1 MPAPDIRYPVPGLM
15 NESTQK
21 QLLEV
26 LRETPRTHTYADKRT
41 GRIGIRVSPS
51 GYLALAALLTFVA
64 VVLLRTK
71 NDLAALTIV
80 TVTWVL
86 TPILVATDRLYF
98 AGETLFRSGLVPLV
112 SRVVQG
118 RRPELQV
125 ADVESVEVAT
135 VRTLRRGGSVRY
147 RYSVEIAGRGHSFVF
162 ASGGKKFRQI
172 AQALLPL
179 VADQKLDARAT
190 ELRDYLCDAK
200 ELNKQLATLEIAT
213 DAVLGAMDER
223 ARRHIEKQ
231 DAMTAPSTV
240 EDEGRAKSLA
250 QAGNRLR
257 VAGRLRESGEAF
269 RRALHFAPRDAW
281 LLYQYARLLRS
292 QASAFGNAHLLSRA
306 CAALKL
312 SSLRG
317 SEDARLLER
326 VGESFFEFGQPGRA
340 AKTLRRALDLD
351 RNSYR
356 ASTALAEIALSEGKL
371 AHVIH
376 HYRDASRVAPDAAS
390 ARMARREADYYARL
404 NDDDD
409 YLTAELRRMN
419 WLEGAGRIQQFSAR
433 VSFAALFVALA
444 GSFLDQIVAGV
455 GWAVASSS
463 IIGWSGSLLLRKI
476 LARRREM
483 ESAGS
488 A

>member
-1 MPAPDIRYPVPGLM
+1 M
-15 NESTQK
+15 NESTQR

-26 LRETPRTHTYADKRT
+26 LRETPRARATISKRAST
-41 GRIGIRVSPS
+41 IGIRVSPG
-51 GYLALAALLTFVA
+51 GYFAVAALLTFVA
-64 VVLLRTK
+64 VILLRTQK
-71 NDLAALTIV
+71 DLAALTLV
-80 TVTWVL
+80 TATWVL
-86 TPILVATDRLYF
+86 TPIIVATDRLYF
-98 AGETLFRSGLVPLV
+98 DGETLFRSGLLPLI
-112 SRVVQG
+112 SRVVRA
-118 RRPELQV
+118 RRPQLSL
-125 ADVESVEVAT
+125 ADVEAVEVAT
-135 VRTLRRGGSVRY
+135 VRTLRRGGRVRY
-147 RYSVEIAGRGHSFVF
+147 RYSVEVSGRGQSFAF
-162 ASGGKKFRQI
+162 ASGGKKFRQM

-179 VADQKLDARAT
+179 VAEQKLDARAS

-200 ELNKQLATLEIAT
+200 ELDEQLATLEIAT
-213 DAVLGAMDER
+213 DAVLGAMDDR
-223 ARRHIEKQ
+223 ARRQIERRAEQ
-231 DAMTAPSTV
+231 VLSTPP
-240 EDEGRAKSLA
+240 EDEGRAKPLA
-250 QAGNRLR
+250 QAANRLR

-269 RRALHFAPRDAW
+269 RRALHFAPRDPW

-317 SEDARLLER
+317 SENARLLER
-326 VGESFFEFGQPGRA
+326 VGESFFEFGQPARA

-351 RNSYR
+351 RNSFR
-356 ASTALAEIALSEGKL
+356 ASTGLAEIALSEGKL

-376 HYRDASRVAPDAAS
+376 HYGDAASVAPDAAS
-390 ARMARREADYYARL
+390 GRMARREADYYARL

-455 GWAVASSS
+455 GWAVATSS
-463 IIGWSGSLLLRKI
+463 IIGWSGSLLVRKI
-476 LARRREM
+476 LTRRRGVET
-483 ESAGS
+483 S
-488 A
+488 

>member
-1 MPAPDIRYPVPGLM
+1 M

-26 LRETPRTHTYADKRT
+26 LRENQRPRATTDRGAAT
-41 GRIGIRVSPS
+41 IGIRVSPG
-51 GYLALAALLTFVA
+51 GYFALAAVLTFVA
-64 VVLLRTK
+64 VILLRTQQ
-71 NDLAALTIV
+71 DLAALILV
-80 TVTWVL
+80 TATWVL

-98 AGETLFRSGLVPLV
+98 NGETLTRSGLVPLL
-112 SRVVQG
+112 SRVFGG
-118 RRPELQV
+118 RRAELLIRDIESI
-125 ADVESVEVAT
+125 DVGT

-147 RYSVEIAGRGHSFVF
+147 RYSVEVAGRGQVFGF
-162 ASGGKKFRQI
+162 ASGGKKFRQMVH
-172 AQALLPL
+172 ALLPL
-179 VADQKLDARAT
+179 VADQKLDARAS

-200 ELNKQLATLEIAT
+200 ELNQQVAQLEIAT
-213 DAVLGAMDER
+213 DAVLGAMDDR
-223 ARRHIEKQ
+223 ARARLEKR
-231 DAMTAPSTV
+231 TAALMSTAK
-240 EDEGRAKSLA
+240 DEERAKSLA
-250 QAGNRLR
+250 HAANRLR

-269 RRALHFAPRDAW
+269 RRALHLAPRDPW
-281 LLYQYARLLRS
+281 LLYQYGRLLRS

-317 SEDARLLER
+317 ADEARLLER
-326 VGESFFEFGQPGRA
+326 VGESFFEFGQRGRA
-340 AKTLRRALDLD
+340 TKTLRRALDLD
-351 RNSYR
+351 RNSFR
-356 ASTALAEIALSEGKL
+356 ASTALAEIGLSEGKL

-376 HYRDASRVAPDAAS
+376 HYRDAASVAPDPAS

-409 YLTAELRRMN
+409 YLSAELRRMN
-419 WLEGAGRIQQFSAR
+419 WHEGAGRIQQFSAR

-455 GWAVASSS
+455 GWAVATSS
-463 IIGWSGSLLLRKI
+463 IIGWSGCLLLRKI
-476 LARRREM
+476 LARRRGI
-483 ESAGS
+483 ESAGG

>member
-1 MPAPDIRYPVPGLM
+1 M

-26 LRETPRTHTYADKRT
+26 LRETPRARDHASKRT
-41 GRIGIRVSPS
+41 PRIGIRVSPG
-51 GYLALAALLTFVA
+51 GYFALAAMLTFVA
-64 VVLLRTK
+64 VILLRTK

-80 TVTWVL
+80 TATWAL

-98 AGETLFRSGLVPLV
+98 DGETLFRSGLVPLI
-112 SRVVQG
+112 SRAVRA
-118 RRPELQV
+118 RRPELSI
-125 ADVESVEVAT
+125 ADVESVEVST

-147 RYSVEIAGRGHSFVF
+147 RYSVEVTGRGHSFVF
-162 ASGGKKFRQI
+162 ASGSRKFRRM

-200 ELNKQLATLEIAT
+200 ELNEQLATLEIAT

-223 ARRHIEKQ
+223 ARRHLEKRA
-231 DAMTAPSTV
+231 AMPAPSTA

-250 QAGNRLR
+250 QAANRLR

-269 RRALHFAPRDAW
+269 RRALHFAPRDPW
-281 LLYQYARLLRS
+281 LLYQYARLLRA

-317 SEDARLLER
+317 NEDARLWQR
-326 VGESFFEFGQPGRA
+326 VGESFFEFGQPRRA

-351 RNSYR
+351 RDSFR
-356 ASTALAEIALSEGKL
+356 ASTALAEMALSEGKL

-376 HYRDASRVAPDAAS
+376 HYHDAARVAPDAAS
-390 ARMARREADYYARL
+390 ARMARREADYYSRL

-455 GWAVASSS
+455 GWAVASSA
-463 IIGWSGSLLLRKI
+463 IIGWSGSLIVRKI
-476 LARRREM
+476 LTRRRGVQR
-483 ESAGS
+483 AGGV
-488 A
+488 

>member
-1 MPAPDIRYPVPGLM
+1 
-15 NESTQK
+15 
-21 QLLEV
+21 LLSRV
-26 LRETPRTHTYADKRT
+26 LRA
-41 GRIGIRVSPS
+41 
-51 GYLALAALLTFVA
+51 
-64 VVLLRTK
+64 
-71 NDLAALTIV
+71 
-80 TVTWVL
+80 
-86 TPILVATDRLYF
+86 
-98 AGETLFRSGLVPLV
+98 
-112 SRVVQG
+112 
-118 RRPELQV
+118 RRQELSID
-125 ADVESVEVAT
+125 DVESVEVAT

-147 RYSVEIAGRGHSFVF
+147 RYSVEVAGRGYAFVF
-162 ASGGKKFRQI
+162 ASGGRKFRQMV
-172 AQALLPL
+172 QAVMPL
-179 VADQKLDARAT
+179 VADHKLDARAS

-200 ELNKQLATLEIAT
+200 ELNKQLADLEIAT
-213 DAVLGAMDER
+213 DAVLGAMDDR
-223 ARRHIEKQ
+223 ARRH
-231 DAMTAPSTV
+231 V
-240 EDEGRAKSLA
+240 ERRAAIVPATPGEDNGRTKSLA
-250 QAGNRLR
+250 LAANRLR

-292 QASAFGNAHLLSRA
+292 QASTFGNASLLSRA

-317 SEDARLLER
+317 RDDAKLLER
-326 VGESFFEFGQPGRA
+326 VGESFFEFGQPARA
-340 AKTLRRALDLD
+340 TKTLRRALDLD
-351 RNSYR
+351 QNSFR
-356 ASTALAEIALSEGKL
+356 ASTVLAEIALSEGKL

-376 HYRDASRVAPDAAS
+376 HYRAAATVAPDAAS
-390 ARMARREADYYARL
+390 GRMARRETDYYARL

-463 IIGWSGSLLLRKI
+463 IIGWSGSLLVRKI
-476 LARRREM
+476 LTRRRGM
-483 ESAGS
+483 ESAGG

>member
-1 MPAPDIRYPVPGLM
+1 M

-26 LRETPRTHTYADKRT
+26 LRESPRGRATSDKRAST
-41 GRIGIRVSPS
+41 IGMRVSPG
-51 GYLALAALLTFVA
+51 GYFAVAAILTFVA
-64 VVLLRTK
+64 VILLRTQK
-71 NDLAALTIV
+71 DFAALVLV
-80 TVTWVL
+80 TATWIL
-86 TPILVATDRLYF
+86 TPVLVATDRLYF
-98 AGETLFRSGLVPLV
+98 DGETLTRSGLMPLL
-112 SRVVQG
+112 SRLVWA
-118 RRPELQV
+118 RRAELSIG
-125 ADVESVEVAT
+125 DIESIEVAT

-147 RYSVEIAGRGHSFVF
+147 RYSVEVAGRGQVFLF
-162 ASGGKKFRQI
+162 ASGGKKFRQM

-179 VADQKLDARAT
+179 VAVQKLDARAG
-190 ELRDYLCDAK
+190 ELRDYLCDSK
-200 ELNKQLATLEIAT
+200 ELNQQVAGLEIAT
-213 DAVLGAMDER
+213 DAVLGAMDDR
-223 ARRHIEKQ
+223 ARARIEKR
-231 DAMTAPSTV
+231 AAGNAISTA
-240 EDEGRAKSLA
+240 EDQQRAKLLA
-250 QAGNRLR
+250 QAANRLR

-269 RRALHFAPRDAW
+269 RRALHLAPRDPW
-281 LLYQYARLLRS
+281 LLYEYARLLRS

-317 SEDARLLER
+317 GDDAKVLER
-326 VGESFFEFGQPGRA
+326 VGESFFEFGQRGRA
-340 AKTLRRALDLD
+340 IKTLRRALDLD
-351 RNSYR
+351 RGSFR
-356 ASTALAEIALSEGKL
+356 ASTVLAEIALSEGKL

-376 HYRDASRVAPDAAS
+376 HYRDAASVAQDAAS

-409 YLTAELRRMN
+409 YLSAELRRMN
-419 WLEGAGRIQQFSAR
+419 WLEGAGRIQQFAAR

-476 LARRREM
+476 LARRRGV
-483 ESAGS
+483 ESA
-488 A
+488 

>member
-1 MPAPDIRYPVPGLM
+1 M

-26 LRETPRTHTYADKRT
+26 LRETPRAQVRT
-41 GRIGIRVSPS
+41 DRASIIGIRVSPG
-51 GYLALAALLTFVA
+51 GYFAIAALLTFVA
-64 VVLLRTK
+64 VILLRTQ
-71 NDLAALTIV
+71 NDLAALTLV
-80 TVTWVL
+80 AVTWVL
-86 TPILVATDRLYF
+86 TPIVVATDRLYF
-98 AGETLFRSGLVPLV
+98 DGEALFRSGLAPLI
-112 SRVVQG
+112 SRVLRG
-118 RRPELQV
+118 RRAELSI
-125 ADVESVEVAT
+125 ADVESVDVAT

-147 RYSVEIAGRGHSFVF
+147 RYSIEVTGRGHTFVF
-162 ASGGKKFRQI
+162 ASGGKKFRRM
-172 AQALLPL
+172 ARALLPI
-179 VADQKLDARAT
+179 VHDQKLDLRAT
-190 ELRDYLCDAK
+190 ELRDYLCEAK
-200 ELNKQLATLEIAT
+200 ELDEQLATLEIAT
-213 DAVLGAMDER
+213 DAVLGAMDDR
-223 ARRHIEKQ
+223 ARRNIERRAENALAAAPQ
-231 DAMTAPSTV
+231 DES
-240 EDEGRAKSLA
+240 RAKLLA
-250 QAGNRLR
+250 QAANRLR

-269 RRALHFAPRDAW
+269 RRALHFAPRDPW

-326 VGESFFEFGQPGRA
+326 VGESFFEFGQPVRA
-340 AKTLRRALDLD
+340 TKVLRRSLDLD
-351 RNSYR
+351 RNSFR

-376 HYRDASRVAPDAAS
+376 HYRDAASVAPDAAT
-390 ARMARREADYYARL
+390 ARRARREADYYARL

-419 WLEGAGRIQQFSAR
+419 WLEGAGRIQHFSAR

-463 IIGWSGSLLLRKI
+463 IIGWSGSLLLRK
-476 LARRREM
+476 LLSRRRGM
-483 ESAGS
+483 ESA
-488 A
+488 

>member
-1 MPAPDIRYPVPGLM
+1 MI
-15 NESTQK
+15 
-21 QLLEV
+21 
-26 LRETPRTHTYADKRT
+26 
-41 GRIGIRVSPS
+41 
-51 GYLALAALLTFVA
+51 
-64 VVLLRTK
+64 
-71 NDLAALTIV
+71 
-80 TVTWVL
+80 
-86 TPILVATDRLYF
+86 
-98 AGETLFRSGLVPLV
+98 
-112 SRVVQG
+112 
-118 RRPELQV
+118 
-125 ADVESVEVAT
+125 
-135 VRTLRRGGSVRY
+135 
-147 RYSVEIAGRGHSFVF
+147 
-162 ASGGKKFRQI
+162 
-172 AQALLPL
+172 
-179 VADQKLDARAT
+179 ADQKLDARAT
-190 ELRDYLCDAK
+190 ELRDFLCDAK
-200 ELNKQLATLEIAT
+200 ELNEQLAALEIAT
-213 DAVLGAMDER
+213 DAVLAAMDDR
-223 ARRHIEKQ
+223 ARRHMERR
-231 DAMTAPSTV
+231 AERVLSTPG
-240 EDEGRAKSLA
+240 EDDRRAQPLA
-250 QAGNRLR
+250 QVANRLR

-269 RRALHFAPRDAW
+269 RRALHFAPRDPW

-312 SSLRG
+312 ASLRG
-317 SEDARLLER
+317 SEDGRLLER

-351 RNSYR
+351 RNSFR
-356 ASTALAEIALSEGKL
+356 ASTGLAELALSEGKL

-376 HYRDASRVAPDAAS
+376 HYRDAANVAPDAAS

-409 YLTAELRRMN
+409 YLSAELRRMN

-476 LARRREM
+476 LTRRRGM
-483 ESAGS
+483 ERARG

>member
-1 MPAPDIRYPVPGLM
+1 M

-26 LRETPRTHTYADKRT
+26 LRETPRARATAAKRAST
-41 GRIGIRVSPS
+41 ISIRVSPG
-51 GYLALAALLTFVA
+51 GYFALAALLTFVA
-64 VVLLRTK
+64 VILLRTQR
-71 NDLAALTIV
+71 DLAALTLV
-80 TVTWVL
+80 TATWIL
-86 TPILVATDRLYF
+86 TPILVATDRLSF
-98 AGETLFRSGLVPLV
+98 DGETLFRSGLFPLLA
-112 SRVVQG
+112 RVVRA
-118 RRPELQV
+118 RRPQLSLA

-147 RYSVEIAGRGHSFVF
+147 RYSVNISGRGQSFVF
-162 ASGGKKFRQI
+162 ASGGKKFRQM

-179 VADQKLDARAT
+179 VADHKLDARAT

-200 ELNKQLATLEIAT
+200 ELNEQLAELEIAT
-213 DAVLGAMDER
+213 DAVLGAMDEQ
-223 ARRHIEKQ
+223 ARRRLERRVEKVLSTTPE
-231 DAMTAPSTV
+231 DA
-240 EDEGRAKSLA
+240 GRAKPLA
-250 QAGNRLR
+250 QAANRLR

-269 RRALHFAPRDAW
+269 RRALHFTPRDPW

-292 QASAFGNAHLLSRA
+292 QASAFGNAQLLSRA

-326 VGESFFEFGQPGRA
+326 VGESFFEFGQAARA
-340 AKTLRRALDLD
+340 ARTLRRALDLD
-351 RNSYR
+351 RSSIR
-356 ASTALAEIALSEGKL
+356 ASTGLAEIALSEGKL

-376 HYRDASRVAPDAAS
+376 HYRDVASVAPDAAS
-390 ARMARREADYYARL
+390 ARMARREGDYYARL

-409 YLTAELRRMN
+409 YLSAELRRMN
-419 WLEGAGRIQQFSAR
+419 WLEGAGRIQQFAAR
-433 VSFAALFVALA
+433 VSFAALFVALV
-444 GSFLDQIVAGV
+444 GSFLDEIVAGV

-476 LARRREM
+476 LTRRRSFET
-483 ESAGS
+483 S
-488 A
+488 

>member
-1 MPAPDIRYPVPGLM
+1 M

-21 QLLEV
+21 KLLEV
-26 LRETPRTHTYADKRT
+26 LRENQRPRATT
-41 GRIGIRVSPS
+41 GRSVATIGIRISPG
-51 GYLALAALLTFVA
+51 GYFALAAVLTFVA
-64 VVLLRTK
+64 VILLRMHQ
-71 NDLAALTIV
+71 DLAALILV
-80 TVTWVL
+80 TATWVL

-98 AGETLFRSGLVPLV
+98 DGETLTRSGLVPLL
-112 SRVVQG
+112 SRVFG
-118 RRPELQV
+118 ARRAELSIRDIESI
-125 ADVESVEVAT
+125 DVGT

-147 RYSVEIAGRGHSFVF
+147 RYSVEVAGRGQVFGF
-162 ASGGKKFRQI
+162 ASGGKKFRQMVH
-172 AQALLPL
+172 ALLPL
-179 VADQKLDARAT
+179 VADQKLDARAS
-190 ELRDYLCDAK
+190 ELRDYLCDSK
-200 ELNKQLATLEIAT
+200 DLNQQVAQLEIAT
-213 DAVLGAMDER
+213 EAVLSAMDDR
-223 ARRHIEKQ
+223 ARAHLEKRS
-231 DAMTAPSTV
+231 ATAPMSTAK
-240 EDEGRAKSLA
+240 DEERAKSLA
-250 QAGNRLR
+250 HAANRLR

-269 RRALHFAPRDAW
+269 RRALHLAPRDPW
-281 LLYQYARLLRS
+281 LLYQYGRLLRS

-317 SEDARLLER
+317 AQEARLLER
-326 VGESFFEFGQPGRA
+326 VGESFFEFGQRGRA
-340 AKTLRRALDLD
+340 TKTLRRALDLD
-351 RNSYR
+351 RHSFR
-356 ASTALAEIALSEGKL
+356 ASTALAEIGLSEGKL

-376 HYRDASRVAPDAAS
+376 HYRDAASVAPDAAS

-409 YLTAELRRMN
+409 YLSAELRRMN

-455 GWAVASSS
+455 GWAVATSS
-463 IIGWSGSLLLRKI
+463 IIGWSGCLLLRKI
-476 LARRREM
+476 LARRRGI

>member
-1 MPAPDIRYPVPGLM
+1 M

-26 LRETPRTHTYADKRT
+26 LRETPRARTTSNKRSST
-41 GRIGIRVSPS
+41 IGIRVSPG
-51 GYLALAALLTFVA
+51 GYFALAALLTFVA
-64 VVLLRTK
+64 VILLRTQK
-71 NDLAALTIV
+71 DLAALTLV
-80 TVTWVL
+80 TATWFL

-98 AGETLFRSGLVPLV
+98 DGGTLSRSGLLPLL
-112 SRVVQG
+112 SRIVRS
-118 RRPELQV
+118 RRQKLPL

-147 RYSVEIAGRGHSFVF
+147 RYSVEVAGRGHGFVF
-162 ASGGKKFRQI
+162 ASGGRKFRQM
-172 AQALLPL
+172 AQAVLPQ

-200 ELNKQLATLEIAT
+200 ELNEQLAELEIAT
-213 DAVLGAMDER
+213 DAALGAMDDR
-223 ARRHIEKQ
+223 ARRHIERRAEKVLSP
-231 DAMTAPSTV
+231 TA
-240 EDEGRAKSLA
+240 EDDGRAESLA
-250 QAGNRLR
+250 QAANRLR

-269 RRALHFAPRDAW
+269 RRALHFAPRDPW

-306 CAALKL
+306 CAALRL
-312 SSLRG
+312 ASLRG
-317 SEDARLLER
+317 SEDAKLLTR
-326 VGESFFEFGQPGRA
+326 VGESLFEFGQPARA

-351 RNSYR
+351 RDSFR
-356 ASTALAEIALSEGKL
+356 ASTGLAEIALSEGKL

-376 HYRDASRVAPDAAS
+376 HYRDAASVAPDAAS

-409 YLTAELRRMN
+409 YLSAELRRMN

-463 IIGWSGSLLLRKI
+463 IIGWSGSMLLRK
-476 LARRREM
+476 LLSRRRGM
-483 ESAGS
+483 ESA
-488 A
+488 

>member
-1 MPAPDIRYPVPGLM
+1 M

-26 LRETPRTHTYADKRT
+26 LRETPRARGRT
-41 GRIGIRVSPS
+41 DRASTTSIRVSPG
-51 GYLALAALLTFVA
+51 GYFALAALITFASVI
-64 VVLLRTK
+64 LLRTHR
-71 NDLAALTIV
+71 DLAALILV
-80 TVTWVL
+80 TATWIL
-86 TPILVATDRLYF
+86 TPLLVATDRLYF
-98 AGETLFRSGLVPLV
+98 DGETLFRSGLVPLV
-112 SRVVQG
+112 ARVVRGHRQ
-118 RRPELQV
+118 ELSL

-147 RYSVEIAGRGHSFVF
+147 RYSVEVTGRGHTFVF
-162 ASGGKKFRQI
+162 ASGGKKFRQM
-172 AQALLPL
+172 AEGLLPFI
-179 VADQKLDARAT
+179 ADQKLDARAA

-200 ELNKQLATLEIAT
+200 ELNQQLADLEIAT
-213 DAVLGAMDER
+213 DAVLSAMDDR
-223 ARRHIEKQ
+223 ARRHLEKR
-231 DAMTAPSTV
+231 ATMPAPSTA
-240 EDEGRAKSLA
+240 EDEGRAKALA
-250 QAGNRLR
+250 QAANRLR

-269 RRALHFAPRDAW
+269 RRALHFAPRDPW
-281 LLYQYARLLRS
+281 LLYQYARFLRS

-326 VGESFFEFGQPGRA
+326 VGESFFEFGQPARA
-340 AKTLRRALDLD
+340 TKTLRRALDLD
-351 RNSYR
+351 RNSFR
-356 ASTALAEIALSEGKL
+356 ASIALAEIALSEGKL

-376 HYRDASRVAPDAAS
+376 HYRDAASMSPDAAS

-419 WLEGAGRIQQFSAR
+419 WLEGATRIQQFSAR
-433 VSFAALFVALA
+433 VSFAALFIALA

-476 LARRREM
+476 LARRRGI
-483 ESAGS
+483 ESA
-488 A
+488 

>member
-1 MPAPDIRYPVPGLM
+1 MK
-15 NESTQK
+15 ESTQK

-26 LRETPRTHTYADKRT
+26 LRESPRVRATAGPCQPT
-41 GRIGIRVSPS
+41 IGIRVSPG
-51 GYLALAALLTFVA
+51 GYFALAALLTFIA
-64 VVLLRTK
+64 VILLRTQR
-71 NDLAALTIV
+71 DLAALILV
-80 TVTWVL
+80 TATWVL
-86 TPILVATDRLYF
+86 TPILVVTDRLSF
-98 AGETLFRSGLVPLV
+98 NGETLFRSGLLPLL
-112 SRVVQG
+112 SRLVRS
-118 RRPELQV
+118 RRMELSL

-147 RYSVEIAGRGHSFVF
+147 RYSVEVAGRGHAFVF
-162 ASGGKKFRQI
+162 ASGGRKFRQMT
-172 AQALLPL
+172 QALLPL
-179 VADQKLDARAT
+179 IADQKLDARAT
-190 ELRDYLCDAK
+190 ELRDYLCEAK
-200 ELNKQLATLEIAT
+200 ELNEQLAALEIAT
-213 DAVLGAMDER
+213 DAVLGAMDDR
-223 ARRHIEKQ
+223 TRRHMERRTERVLSTSTQ
-231 DAMTAPSTV
+231 D
-240 EDEGRAKSLA
+240 DGRAKPLA
-250 QAGNRLR
+250 QVGNRLR

-269 RRALHFAPRDAW
+269 RRALHFAPRDPW

-312 SSLRG
+312 ASLRG

-326 VGESFFEFGQPGRA
+326 VGESFFEFGQPARA
-340 AKTLRRALDLD
+340 VKTLRRALDLD
-351 RNSYR
+351 RNSFR
-356 ASTALAEIALSEGKL
+356 ASTGLAEIALSEGKL

-376 HYRDASRVAPDAAS
+376 HYRDAASVAPDAAS

-409 YLTAELRRMN
+409 YLSAELRRMN

-463 IIGWSGSLLLRKI
+463 IIGWSGSLLARK
-476 LARRREM
+476 LLTRRRG
-483 ESAGS
+483 ESMNV
-488 A
+488 

>member
-1 MPAPDIRYPVPGLM
+1 M

-26 LRETPRTHTYADKRT
+26 LRETPRARATISERAST
-41 GRIGIRVSPS
+41 IGIRVSPS
-51 GYLALAALLTFVA
+51 GYFAVAALLTFVA
-64 VVLLRTK
+64 VILLRTQK
-71 NDLAALTIV
+71 DLAALALV
-80 TVTWVL
+80 TATWVL
-86 TPILVATDRLYF
+86 TPIIVATDRLYF
-98 AGETLFRSGLVPLV
+98 DGETLFRSGLLPLI
-112 SRVVQG
+112 SRAV
-118 RRPELQV
+118 RASRPELSL

-147 RYSVEIAGRGHSFVF
+147 RYSVEVSGCGQSFVF
-162 ASGGKKFRQI
+162 ASGGKKFRQM

-179 VADQKLDARAT
+179 VAEEKLDARAT

-200 ELNKQLATLEIAT
+200 ELNEQLATLEIAT
-213 DAVLGAMDER
+213 DAVLGAMDDR
-223 ARRHIEKQ
+223 ARRQIERRAEKILS
-231 DAMTAPSTV
+231 STPD
-240 EDEGRAKSLA
+240 DESRAKPLA
-250 QAGNRLR
+250 QVANRLR

-269 RRALHFAPRDAW
+269 RRALHFAPRDPW

-292 QASAFGNAHLLSRA
+292 QASAFGNAQLLSRA

-312 SSLRG
+312 SALRG
-317 SEDARLLER
+317 SGDARLLER
-326 VGESFFEFGQPGRA
+326 VGESFFEFGQPARA

-351 RNSYR
+351 RNSFR
-356 ASTALAEIALSEGKL
+356 ASTGLAEIGLSEGKL

-376 HYRDASRVAPDAAS
+376 HYRDAASVAPDAAS
-390 ARMARREADYYARL
+390 GRMARREADYYARL

-409 YLTAELRRMN
+409 YLSAELRRMN

-476 LARRREM
+476 LTRRRGVET
-483 ESAGS
+483 S
-488 A
+488 

>member
-1 MPAPDIRYPVPGLM
+1 V

-26 LRETPRTHTYADKRT
+26 LRETPRARATAAKRAST
-41 GRIGIRVSPS
+41 IGIRVSPA
-51 GYLALAALLTFVA
+51 GYFALAALLTFVA
-64 VVLLRTK
+64 VILLRTQK
-71 NDLAALTIV
+71 DLAALTLV
-80 TVTWVL
+80 TATWLL

-98 AGETLFRSGLVPLV
+98 DGETLFRSGLLPLV
-112 SRVVQG
+112 SRLLRV
-118 RRPELQV
+118 RRPQLSV
-125 ADVESVEVAT
+125 ATDIESVEVAT

-147 RYSVEIAGRGHSFVF
+147 RYSVEVSGRGQSFVF
-162 ASGGKKFRQI
+162 ASGGKKFRKM

-200 ELNKQLATLEIAT
+200 ELNEQLAELEIAT

-223 ARRHIEKQ
+223 ARRHLERRVEKVL
-231 DAMTAPSTV
+231 STST
-240 EDEGRAKSLA
+240 EDEGREKPLA
-250 QAGNRLR
+250 QVANRLR

-269 RRALHFAPRDAW
+269 RRALHFTPRDPW

-326 VGESFFEFGQPGRA
+326 VGESFFEFGQPARA

-351 RNSYR
+351 RSSFR
-356 ASTALAEIALSEGKL
+356 ASTGLAEIALSEGKL

-376 HYRDASRVAPDAAS
+376 HYRDASRAAPDAAS
-390 ARMARREADYYARL
+390 ARLVRREADYYARL

-409 YLTAELRRMN
+409 YLSAELRRMN
-419 WLEGAGRIQQFSAR
+419 WLEGAGRIQQFAAR

-444 GSFLDQIVAGV
+444 GSFLDEIVASV

-463 IIGWSGSLLLRKI
+463 IIGWSGSLLLRKL
-476 LARRREM
+476 LARRRGM
-483 ESAGS
+483 ESA
-488 A
+488 

>member
-1 MPAPDIRYPVPGLM
+1 M

-26 LRETPRTHTYADKRT
+26 LRETPRARAATSKRVST
-41 GRIGIRVSPS
+41 IGIRVSPG
-51 GYLALAALLTFVA
+51 GYFALAALLTFVA
-64 VVLLRTK
+64 VILLRTQK
-71 NDLAALTIV
+71 DLAALTLV
-80 TVTWVL
+80 TATWVL

-98 AGETLFRSGLVPLV
+98 DGEILSRSGLLPLL
-112 SRVVQG
+112 SRVFRT
-118 RRPELQV
+118 RRPEV
-125 ADVESVEVAT
+125 SISDVESVEVAT

-147 RYSVEIAGRGHSFVF
+147 RYSVEVSGHGQSFVF
-162 ASGGKKFRQI
+162 ASGGRKFRQM
-172 AQALLPL
+172 AQALLPH
-179 VADQKLDARAT
+179 VAEQKLDARAT
-190 ELRDYLCDAK
+190 ELRDYLCDPK
-200 ELNKQLATLEIAT
+200 ELNTQLADLEIAT
-213 DAVLGAMDER
+213 DAVLGAVDDH
-223 ARRHIEKQ
+223 ARRRIERRAEQ
-231 DAMTAPSTV
+231 VLSTTA
-240 EDEGRAKSLA
+240 EDEGRAKPLA
-250 QAGNRLR
+250 QAANRLR

-269 RRALHFAPRDAW
+269 RRALHFTPRDPW

-312 SSLRG
+312 STLRG
-317 SEDARLLER
+317 SDDARLLER
-326 VGESFFEFGQPGRA
+326 VGESFFEFGQPARA

-351 RNSYR
+351 RDSFR
-356 ASTALAEIALSEGKL
+356 ASTGLAEIALSEGKL

-376 HYRDASRVAPDAAS
+376 HYRDAASVAPDAAS
-390 ARMARREADYYARL
+390 GRMARCEADYYARL

-463 IIGWSGSLLLRKI
+463 IIGWSGSLLVRKI
-476 LARRREM
+476 LTRRRGVET
-483 ESAGS
+483 S
-488 A
+488 